1 MIEDL
6 LGLAMLKGGNPVVF
20 LEAAKLMN
28 EHNAGALDSLH
39 PAFCRHEDRL
49 ISSDKVFDRLG
60 LRRILLEQEQRHSD
74 EEAVGEGRE

>member
-1 MIEDL
+1 
-6 LGLAMLKGGNPVVF
+6 MLKGGNPVVF

-39 PAFCRHEDRL
+39 AAFCRHQDRP

-60 LRRILLEQEQRHSD
+60 LKHALMASEPR
-74 EEAVGEGRE
+74 

>member
-1 MIEDL
+1 M
-6 LGLAMLKGGNPVVF
+6 F

-39 PAFCRHEDRL
+39 AAFCRHEDRL

-60 LRRILLEQEQRHSD
+60 LRRVLVE
-74 EEAVGEGRE
+74 GEPG